1 MRTSLHTFP
10 PPLGQS
16 GGIIPL
22 SYILFN
28 PLLFKIM
35 MYLRKSSKKQ
45 AKIKLAL
52 QGCAGSGK
60 TYSALLLAYG
70 LCGDWSKIAVIDSEN
85 GSADLYAN
93 LGQYN
98 VLPLQDSF
106 NPEDYME
113 AINVCLNADME
124 VIIIDS
130 ISQCWDTLLE
140 YHANLQ
146 GNSFTNWQK
155 ITPRMNAFMQK
166 ILQCDCHVI
175 CTMRCKQDYVL
186 SEKNGKMVPEKVGL
200 KAVMRDGIDYE
211 FTIVFDINMKHQS
224 VVSKDRTSM
233 FIDRPDFIITEETGK
248 EILEWCNDGINAD
261 DVRISIEKTQTIE
274 ELIDIYRQYP
284 ELYQQLSA
292 DFAKRKTLLQSKEDR
307 NQPTCLTPNYSQN
320 GNNAVVA
327 C

>member
-1 MRTSLHTFP
+1 
-10 PPLGQS
+10 
-16 GGIIPL
+16 
-22 SYILFN
+22 
-28 PLLFKIM
+28 M
-35 MYLRKSSKKQ
+35 MNLRKSSKKQ

-70 LCGDWSKIAVIDSEN
+70 LCGDWNKIAVIDSEN
-85 GSADLYAN
+85 GSADLYSN
-93 LGQYN
+93 LGKYN
-98 VLPLQDSF
+98 VLPLQDNF
-106 NPEDYME
+106 TPEVYVE
-113 AINVCLNADME
+113 AINVCENAGME

-166 ILQCDCHVI
+166 ILQSNCHVI

-224 VVSKDRTSM
+224 IASKDRTSM
-233 FIDRPDFIITEETGK
+233 FIDRPDFIISEETGK

-261 DVRISIEKTQTIE
+261 DVRKSIEEAQTID
-274 ELIDIYRQYP
+274 ELIEIYKTYP
-284 ELYQQLSA
+284 ELYQQLST
-292 DFAKRKTLLQSKEDR
+292 DFAKRKAQLKYCEES
-307 NQPTCLTPNYSQN
+307 Y
-320 GNNAVVA
+320 
-327 C
+327 